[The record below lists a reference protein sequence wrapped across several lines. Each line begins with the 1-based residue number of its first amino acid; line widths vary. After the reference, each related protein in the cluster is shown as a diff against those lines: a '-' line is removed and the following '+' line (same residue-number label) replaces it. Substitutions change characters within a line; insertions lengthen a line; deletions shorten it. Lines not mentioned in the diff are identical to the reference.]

1 MCRSSA
7 ARRTLAPCAT
17 HLLLE
22 PSRVDSYGAINIK
35 LHALIVENDTG
46 DEGALVTKITGFASA
61 SALAAVIFGFNL
73 LSLALFGMMTA
84 YQMRVQRDTSSIR
97 LVETKQLPELTL
109 GPVMKWHIFLSH
121 IWSSGQ
127 DQVATIKRQLQLLLP
142 GIRVFLDVDD
152 LQEIGKLE
160 EYIEQ
165 SQCILIFLSR
175 NYFFS
180 TNCLRELDHALK
192 SNKPLVLVHEEDPGK
207 GGAPLEELKAD
218 CASHGAKNGRMAVF
232 ERGGEVLTW
241 QRFHDFQL
249 VALEGIASQLLH
261 ACDIVLDPKQA
272 PKPPVLYIPGEI
284 SRQQLVF
291 DREIVV
297 YVSPANPGAAAM
309 AAELERRYPDTMLEF
324 EFEPSAQLTTAAQ
337 QAARRHAMLQGE
349 AQDSNTSMLH
359 VNSNGLLK
367 RLGTGFT
374 HFMLYLNNDTFT
386 GEAGQRLANE
396 VRVLYKARIPFVMVH
411 ENDPERGG
419 CPFSRFFQTT
429 PEDLVSDGLYKKIAM
444 AAQSGLLRD
453 VSLALIAKG
462 FGAVPKRGVLANVAH
477 RAAAGAHDLSPLKS
491 THKLFRSGTRVS
503 TRSSRRESAAG
514 LKKSASLK
522 RLNGGIVGGN
532 VESMVGDDGNLVAAT
547 ALGVSH
553 AIPGVQPEKK
563 QAASEEAS
571 SIEDTYRA
579 EDLLFTISDETLGVE
594 MRTAGALVLIAALKP
609 GSQAEELGVP
619 IGGRI
624 TSINGAVAAITKDA
638 VEVQLKN
645 ATRPTSLLVLAPDPR
660 ASTAPAADTVA
671 TESGFSLGMITESIS
686 DRLHRMFASD
696 PVEPEP
702 NEVTAKADGTED
714 PMPEPGMIRNS
725 VLDA

>member
-97 LVETKQLPELTL
+97 LVETKQLPELRL
-109 GPVMKWHIFLSH
+109 GPEMKWHIFLSH

-180 TNCLRELDHALK
+180 ANCLRELDHALQ

-207 GGAPLEELKAD
+207 GGEPLEQLKAD
-218 CASHGAKNGRMAVF
+218 CASHGTKNNRMAVF

-241 QRFHDFQL
+241 QRFYDFQL
-249 VALEGIASQLLH
+249 VVLEGIASQLLH
-261 ACDIVLDPKQA
+261 AGAIVQNPMATPQ
-272 PKPPVLYIPGEI
+272 PPMLYIPGEI

-291 DREIVV
+291 ESSITA
-297 YVSPANPGAAAM
+297 YVSPCNPGAAAM
-309 AAELERRYPDTMLEF
+309 AAELENRYPNNDITF
-324 EFEPSAQLTTAAQ
+324 ELEPSDHLTMAAQ
-337 QAARRHAMLQGE
+337 QAGRQHSIMLGEVPDGGASPWGFARGNAKALRLIAPTAAANSHASGTVSH
-349 AQDSNTSMLH
+349 AGLH
-359 VNSNGLLK
+359 K
-367 RLGTGFT
+367 RTARGTGYT
-374 HFMLYLNNDTFT
+374 HVLLYLNHDTFT
-386 GEAGQRLANE
+386 GAAGQKLANE
-396 VRVLYKARIPFVMVH
+396 VRVLLKAHVPFVMIH

-429 PEDLVSDGLYKKIAM
+429 PEDLVRDGLYKKIAI
-444 AAQSGLLRD
+444 AAQPGVLRD
-453 VSLALIAKG
+453 VSLALVAKG

-477 RAAAGAHDLSPLKS
+477 RAVSEATRRRSVGADKPP
-491 THKLFRSGTRVS
+491 
-503 TRSSRRESAAG
+503 SSASDG
-514 LKKSASLK
+514 GKSASLK
-522 RLNGGIVGGN
+522 RLPAGTVGGDIK
-532 VESMVGDDGNLVAAT
+532 SKVGADGALLKFATDAFALGAPKDLRPLTGDPGAPALELTTEGDGAKAKVAAHFE
-547 ALGVSH
+547 GN
-553 AIPGVQPEKK
+553 E
-563 QAASEEAS
+563 
-571 SIEDTYRA
+571 EDTYRTDGA
-579 EDLLFTISDETLGVE
+579 KVE
-594 MRTAGALVLIAALKP
+594 G
-609 GSQAEELGVP
+609 
-619 IGGRI
+619 
-624 TSINGAVAAITKDA
+624 
-638 VEVQLKN
+638 N
-645 ATRPTSLLVLAPDPR
+645 A
-660 ASTAPAADTVA
+660 
-671 TESGFSLGMITESIS
+671 
-686 DRLHRMFASD
+686 
-696 PVEPEP
+696 
-702 NEVTAKADGTED
+702 D
-714 PMPEPGMIRNS
+714 PMPEPTGLRNS
-725 VLDA
+725 TLDA